1 LGTPKI
7 AFRIIEGNMSL
18 ITAAPKKGVPEVDIS
33 GKRMLICQPLVERL
47 GRGTSGQPHATGR
60 NVKFGKLFDFGKN
73 RQVYI
78 LFWKDMDHTVGSLV
92 NLAH

>member
-18 ITAAPKKGVPEVDIS
+18 ITTAPKEGVPKVDIS
-33 GKRMLICQPLVERL
+33 RKRMLICQPLVERL
-47 GRGTSGQPHATGR
+47 GRGTSGQPDATGR
-60 NVKFGKLFDFGKN
+60 SVKLGKPYDLGKN
-73 RQVYI
+73 RQVYV
-78 LFWKDMDHTVGSLV
+78 LFWKDMDHTVGSLM